1 MNRTGTSTRI
11 LVHGHR
17 GARARRPENTLPA
30 FRYAIEHGVDVL
42 ELDVV
47 VTKDNVVVVSHDPAI
62 DAAICSGPKTGVA
75 IRTLTLAELREYD
88 CGAKQSP
95 LFATQVPVPG
105 ARIPE
110 LDEVFDLGHGNT
122 VEFNVETKIF
132 ADNPDWTPGPEA
144 FTHLILDL
152 IRKHGIERRVIL
164 QSFDPRTL
172 RVMRKLDSGIRLAVL
187 FEQPA
192 DWPEIARE
200 FEATICCPEF
210 HLVTPER
217 VAQAHAAG
225 FQVVPWTVN
234 EPSDWARMADARVD
248 AIISDD
254 PAALIAW
261 LKERGLR

>member
-1 MNRTGTSTRI
+1 VI
-11 LVHGHR
+11 
-17 GARARRPENTLPA
+17 
-30 FRYAIEHGVDVL
+30 

-47 VTKDNVVVVSHDPAI
+47 VTKDNVVVVSHDPVI
-62 DAAICSGPKTGVA
+62 DAAICSGPKTGIA

-88 CGAKQSP
+88 CGAKQNPS
-95 LFATQVPVPG
+95 FATQVPVPG
-105 ARIPE
+105 ARIPA
-110 LDEVFDLGHGNT
+110 LDEVFDLGRGNT

-132 ADNPDWTPGPEA
+132 ADNPEWTPDPEA
-144 FTHLILDL
+144 FARLILDL
-152 IRKHGIERRVIL
+152 VRKHGIERRVIL
-164 QSFDPRTL
+164 QSFDPRTV
-172 RVMRKLDSGIRLAVL
+172 RVMKQLDPNVRRAAL

-200 FEATICCPEF
+200 FEATICGPEF

-225 FQVVPWTVN
+225 LQVVPWTAN
-234 EPSDWARMADARVD
+234 DPSDWAKLADARVD

-261 LKERGLR
+261 LNDKRLR